1 MSPRRPKTPAT
12 AAPPPERAM
21 SREKAPTCGNQ
32 PDCPEKPDAFS
43 LSEGD
48 LGSWFSFVRPTLKMS
63 RAPQR
68 HDRTDGQARRLH
80 FAVGR
85 LGRARDS
92 PTPTPETEPTLEQ
105 PAERRA
111 VTPAMVKPDRP
122 CWDCTS
128 RSPRTSRVTPFM
140 DGARTT
146 APRRRHGVLNHPSRG
161 AGTPPTAAT
170 RFGDCTPRCETSPMI
185 RTTRHV

>member
-1 MSPRRPKTPAT
+1 MMPCT
-12 AAPPPERAM
+12 
-21 SREKAPTCGNQ
+21 
-32 PDCPEKPDAFS
+32 
-43 LSEGD
+43 
-48 LGSWFSFVRPTLKMS
+48 FSFFVSAILSSSSIRSVSLRMCHPSQFVRVLRGRRSCVSFQPTLKMS

-92 PTPTPETEPTLEQ
+92 PTPTPENEPTLEQ

-122 CWDCTS
+122 CWDCHQPFTPNVP
-128 RSPRTSRVTPFM
+128 RDHVHGWSPHDGPTTEARRVESPELRRGHAT
-140 DGARTT
+140 DGRD
-146 APRRRHGVLNHPSRG
+146 P
-161 AGTPPTAAT
+161 
-170 RFGDCTPRCETSPMI
+170 I
-185 RTTRHV
+185 R